1 MADISRLGRLNG
13 AAVRNVDLQS
23 NSLVVGSLKVGSV
36 SPTELTKALLDSLIL
51 LEADYT
57 GGDLEAAGSNVT
69 IAHTAVNYTPGGTSL
84 EDHISGID
92 TALGSAVSTEF
103 SDATF
108 RIQNDSD
115 PTKQIEFDAS
125 AIATATIRTITMPDA
140 DVNLGDI
147 ANNSTAISDLQ
158 TLSGVAANAQDL
170 GSFTGAIIPNNSTIK
185 GAIQSLETEIEN
197 LPTPMQY
204 VGTWN
209 ASTNSPSLADGI
221 GTAGQ
226 LYRVNVAGTQNL
238 GSGNISFNIGDKVV
252 YNSSNIWEKWDT
264 SDEVTSV
271 NSQTGDV
278 VLDTDDINEGATN
291 FYYTEGRFD
300 TSFAAKDTDDL
311 SEGATNLYFTDGRA
325 QNAVITQVITNGV
338 TDKAPSEDAVYDALA
353 NKLDVANF
361 GTEFDSDFS
370 AKTTDDLS
378 EGGSNLYFTEA
389 RVLATDLAGYTA
401 GAGTVSA
408 ADSVLTAIQKLDGN
422 IQGIELESNVRN
434 APIGETASAGIKAF
448 RWAKPALSETS
459 GRLYKADNDASV
471 NDNFYSVGLYVAS
484 GSEVAGDAI
493 TIVKAGK
500 ITATSHGFTV
510 GAPIYL
516 GASGALTN
524 TAPVAANTAVVLV
537 GIAQDANTIDVQIQV
552 MGVN

>member
-1 MADISRLGRLNG
+1 MADINKLGRVNG
-13 AAVRNVDLQS
+13 AAVRNVDLQQ
-23 NSLVVGSLKVGSV
+23 NTLVVGSLKVGSV
-36 SPTELTKALLDSLIL
+36 SPTELTKTLLDSLVA

-57 GGDLEAAGSNVT
+57 GGNLEAAGSNVS
-69 IAHTAVNYTPGGTSL
+69 IAHSAVNYSPAGSTL
-84 EDHISGID
+84 ENHIAAID

-108 RIQNDSD
+108 RIQNDID
-115 PTKQIEFDAS
+115 PSKQIEFDAS
-125 AIATATIRTITMPDA
+125 AISASTTRTITMPNF

-147 ANNSTAISDLQ
+147 ASNSTAISDLQ

-170 GSFTGAIIPNNSTIK
+170 GSFSGSIISDNSTIK
-185 GAIQSLETEIEN
+185 GALQELETEIEN

-221 GTAGQ
+221 GSAGQ

-238 GSGNISFNIGDKVV
+238 GSGNITYNVGDKVV
-252 YNSSNIWEKWDT
+252 YNGSIWEKWDT
-264 SDEVTSV
+264 NDEVTSV

-278 VLDTDDINEGATN
+278 VLDTDDINEGASN

-300 TSFAAKDTDDL
+300 TSLAAKDTDDL
-311 SEGATNLYFTDGRA
+311 SEGMANLYFTDARA
-325 QNAVITQVITNGV
+325 KTAVVDDAIVNGV
-338 TDKAPSEDAVYDALA
+338 TDKAPSQNAVFDALA
-353 NKLDVANF
+353 LKFDSANF
-361 GTEFDSDFS
+361 DSSFDTRLALKSTSDLAEGT
-370 AKTTDDLS
+370 
-378 EGGSNLYFTEA
+378 NLYFTEA
-389 RVLATDLAGYTA
+389 RVRDTDLLGFSSAPGV
-401 GAGTVSA
+401 VSA
-408 ADSVLTAIQKLDGN
+408 SDTILEAIEKLDGN
-422 IQGIELESNVRN
+422 INNIELESTVRN

-448 RWAKPALSETS
+448 RWAKPALAETS

-500 ITATSHGFTV
+500 IAAASHGFTV

-516 GASGALTN
+516 GAAGVLTN
-524 TAPVAANTAVVLV
+524 TAPTAADTAVVLV
-537 GIAQDANTIDVQIQV
+537 GFAQDANTIDVQIQV

>member
-1 MADISRLGRLNG
+1 MADINKLGRVNG
-13 AAVRNVDLQS
+13 AAVRNVDLQQ
-23 NSLVVGSLKVGSV
+23 NTLVVGSLKVGSV
-36 SPTELTKALLDSLIL
+36 SPTELTKTLLDSLVA

-57 GGDLEAAGSNVT
+57 GGNLEAAGSNVS
-69 IAHTAVNYTPGGTSL
+69 IAHSAVNYSPAGSTL
-84 EDHISGID
+84 ENHIAAID

-108 RIQNDSD
+108 RIQNDID
-115 PTKQIEFDAS
+115 PSKQIEFDAS
-125 AIATATIRTITMPDA
+125 AISASTTRTITMPNF

-147 ANNSTAISDLQ
+147 ASNSTAISDLQ

-170 GSFTGAIIPNNSTIK
+170 GSFSGSIISDNSTIK
-185 GAIQSLETEIEN
+185 GALQELETEIEN

-221 GTAGQ
+221 GSAGQ

-238 GSGNISFNIGDKVV
+238 GSGNITYNVGDKVV
-252 YNSSNIWEKWDT
+252 YNGSIWEKWDT
-264 SDEVTSV
+264 NDEVTSV

-278 VLDTDDINEGATN
+278 VLDTDDINEGASN

-300 TSFAAKDTDDL
+300 TSLAAKDTDDL
-311 SEGATNLYFTDGRA
+311 SEGMANLYFTDARA
-325 QNAVITQVITNGV
+325 KTAVVDDAIVDGV
-338 TDKAPSEDAVYDALA
+338 TDKAPSQNAVFDALA
-353 NKLDVANF
+353 LKFDSANF
-361 GTEFDSDFS
+361 DSSFDTRLALKSTSDLAEGT
-370 AKTTDDLS
+370 
-378 EGGSNLYFTEA
+378 NLYFTEA
-389 RVLATDLAGYTA
+389 RVRDTDLLGFSSAPGV
-401 GAGTVSA
+401 VSA
-408 ADSVLTAIQKLDGN
+408 SDTILEAIEKLDGN
-422 IQGIELESNVRN
+422 INNIELESTVRN

-448 RWAKPALSETS
+448 RWAKPALAETS

-500 ITATSHGFTV
+500 IAAASHGFTV

-516 GASGALTN
+516 GAAGVLTN
-524 TAPVAANTAVVLV
+524 TAPTAADTAVVLV
-537 GIAQDANTIDVQIQV
+537 GFAQDANTIDVQIQV